1 MLFYLSFRDCIA
13 MSEITGRVQAD
24 GKRATDLLPQR

>member
-13 MSEITGRVQAD
+13 VSKIMGRVQAA
-24 GKRATDLLPQR
+24 GKRTTDLLPQR